1 MKTFVIVVSILYTC
15 VVVAGNRKGDGPGKN
30 LIVLTDETFRK
41 EIKKGIVVVDFWAVW
56 CGPCKR
62 QSPVIEELAF
72 EERNRAKFGKL
83 DIDKN
88 PEVSNLYQV
97 SSIPTII
104 IYKDGK
110 PAKTFV
116 GLTPKQDIVKA
127 LDSITQQ
134 E

>member
-1 MKTFVIVVSILYTC
+1 
-15 VVVAGNRKGDGPGKN
+15 
-30 LIVLTDETFRK
+30 
-41 EIKKGIVVVDFWAVW
+41 
-56 CGPCKR
+56 
-62 QSPVIEELAF
+62 VIEELAF